1 MSASWSDRWRWT
13 ILASALLLGLPSVI
27 LWVSGVHVHPL
38 VAALV
43 YGAGILGSAFL
54 LSWAAEVAQLD
65 ISASLAI
72 AILAFLTVLPE
83 YAIEAVLAWD
93 AGASFNVATGAV
105 TAETQRVAA
114 NVTGANRMLV
124 GLGWSVVILVYW
136 FRHREPLAMRGRIGS
151 ELTFLTVATLLT
163 FALFFM
169 QEIHYAVA
177 GLLIGVYVLYLWVS
191 SSKAVEEPELMGVA
205 AQLASLP
212 TRWRRTTVIAL
223 FVFAAAVILLAA
235 DPFVEALVEAGHGLG
250 IDEFILI
257 QWIAPVASETPEVVV
272 AVLFAFRSNPALGL
286 AVLIASE
293 VNKFTLL
300 IGSMVVVFSL
310 SAGELLHFPLD
321 QRQGVE
327 FLLTTAVSLFGLLLI
342 APRTVGWR
350 TGAVLLGTF
359 VAHLFFPSAE
369 HRLWIAYAYFGMAAM
384 LVILDWRRIVKLV
397 RE

>member
-1 MSASWSDRWRWT
+1 M
-13 ILASALLLGLPSVI
+13 ILASALLLALPSVI
-27 LWVSGVHVHPL
+27 LWFSGVDVHPL
-38 VAALV
+38 AAALV
-43 YGAGILGSAFL
+43 YGVGILASAFL

-93 AGASFNVATGAV
+93 AGASFNAGTGAV

-136 FRHREPLAMRGRIGS
+136 FRHREPLALGGHIGS
-151 ELTFLTVATLLT
+151 ELTFLTIATLLT

-169 QEIHYAVA
+169 QEVHYVLAA
-177 GLLIGVYVLYLWVS
+177 LLIGLYVVYLWVS
-191 SSKAVEEPELMGVA
+191 SNKAVEEPELMGVA

-212 TRWRRTTVIAL
+212 TLWRRAAVVAL
-223 FVFAAAVILLAA
+223 FAYAAVVILLAA

-250 IDEFILI
+250 IDDFILI

-272 AVLFAFRSNPALGL
+272 AVLFALRANPAMGL
-286 AVLIASE
+286 AVLISSE

-300 IGSMVVVFSL
+300 IGSMVVVFSV
-310 SAGELLHFPLD
+310 SAGELLSFPLD
-321 QRQGVE
+321 QRQGIE

-350 TGAVLLGTF
+350 SGAVLLGTF

-369 HRLWIAYAYFGMAAM
+369 HRLWIAYAYFGMAAT
-384 LVILDWRRIVKLV
+384 LAILDWRRIVKLV

>member
-1 MSASWSDRWRWT
+1 M
-13 ILASALLLGLPSVI
+13 ILASALLLVLPSVI
-27 LWVSGVHVHPL
+27 LWFSGVDVHPL
-38 VAALV
+38 AAALV
-43 YGAGILGSAFL
+43 YGVAILASAFL

-93 AGASFNVATGAV
+93 AGASFNAGTGAV

-124 GLGWSVVILVYW
+124 GLGWSIVILVYW
-136 FRHREPLAMRGRIGS
+136 FRHREPLALGGHIGS
-151 ELTFLTVATLLT
+151 ELTFLTTATLLT

-169 QEIHYAVA
+169 QEVHYVLAA
-177 GLLIGVYVLYLWVS
+177 LLIGLYVVYLWVS
-191 SSKAVEEPELMGVA
+191 SNKAVEEPELMGVA

-212 TRWRRTTVIAL
+212 TLWRRAAVVAL
-223 FVFAAAVILLAA
+223 FAYAAVVILLAA
-235 DPFVEALVEAGHGLG
+235 DPFVGALVEAGHGLG
-250 IDEFILI
+250 IDDFILI

-272 AVLFAFRSNPALGL
+272 AVLFALRANPAMGL
-286 AVLIASE
+286 AVLISSE

-300 IGSMVVVFSL
+300 VGSMVVVFSV
-310 SAGELLHFPLD
+310 SAGELLSFPLD
-321 QRQGVE
+321 QRQGIE

-350 TGAVLLGTF
+350 SGAVLLGTF

-369 HRLWIAYAYFGMAAM
+369 HRLWIAYAYFGMAAT
-384 LVILDWRRIVKLV
+384 LAILDWRRIVKLA